1 MSHQCQDQN
10 NYEFIQIAYH
20 SLKMKFD
27 EMISLFEPP
36 NNNKKIRVLILDI
49 TFIYN
54 FLFGF
59 FIKNNKHDLIFD
71 EKYFQVH
78 VIEILNFLA
87 HYRRFFYSR
96 LNAEKNY
103 LLIYKSLNLKQE
115 KSIYNEIFLFLDKFS
130 NFIPDLYILTKLE
143 AKIIKYFYHFYQLEI
158 FSKYDKDIDFKTYL
172 FTNNYLLKDFIYSH
186 SNEYFTNDNLVIEAY
201 YQNNKIYLDT
211 YENIHPCYLKLFE
224 SEDNLSRR
232 IAKEIFFKFE
242 LIQTFSPSLLRLRR
256 KTKFELYK
264 SIVNGKIE
272 LKDLVS
278 EEEYDK
284 YLSLLADIQIDLNN
298 NFKTLVETII
308 NNKKIDLY
316 NKELLYFNTEYLKDS
331 PLSLSIEW
339 LLNLK

>member
-1 MSHQCQDQN
+1 MNHQQYSSD
-10 NYEFIQIAYH
+10 YEFIQIAYH

-27 EMISLFEPP
+27 EMISLFEPLD
-36 NNNKKIRVLILDI
+36 NKKKIRVLILDI

-59 FIKNNKHDLIFD
+59 FVKSNRHDLIFD
-71 EKYFQVH
+71 QKYFQVH

-103 LLIYKSLNLKQE
+103 LLLYKSLNLKQE
-115 KSIYNEIFLFLDKFS
+115 KSIYNEIFLFLDRFS

-158 FSKYDKDIDFKTYL
+158 FKNYSKDIDFKTYL
-172 FTNNYLLKDFIYSH
+172 FTNNYLLKNSIYSH
-186 SNEYFTNDNLVIEAY
+186 TNEYFINNNLVIEAY

-211 YENIHPCYLKLFE
+211 FENTHIDYKELFE
-224 SEDNLSRR
+224 LEDNLLKRK
-232 IAKEIFFKFE
+232 AKENYFKFT
-242 LIQTFSPSLLRLRR
+242 LLQTVSPSLMRLKK
-256 KTKFELYK
+256 KTKVELYK
-264 SIVNGKIE
+264 SIINGKKE

-278 EEEYDK
+278 EEEYNK
-284 YLSLLADIQIDLNN
+284 YLTLLIDIQIDSTNR
-298 NFKTLVETII
+298 FQTLVQTII
-308 NNKKIDLY
+308 NNKRIDLY
-316 NKELLYFNTEYLKDS
+316 NKELLYFNTEYLKNS